1 MDLSLRVTVRRFDG
15 AWRVFASESGS
26 ARRGERLIEGPDVYF
41 ELAESEEPF
50 EKVHCEAFDD
60 RNDAYDFA
68 REIREGLQH
77 GRDLNLRFW
86 IDLT

>member
-1 MDLSLRVTVRRFDG
+1 MDRSLRITVRRFDG
-15 AWRVFASESGS
+15 AWRVFATQNAS
-26 ARRGERLIEGPDVYF
+26 RHDQRLIEGPDVHF
-41 ELAESEEPF
+41 ELAESDEPF